1 MSNITAVR
9 ESKHWSAEA
18 KEEIR
23 SLWLAGDSASV
34 IAAKVGTHSRS
45 AIIGLVHRMGLSNLR
60 RATATR
66 MYRGRRQRCGKAN
79 DRAYV
84 APPKPKQK
92 KRAVG
97 LGIRA
102 PTPAKIDA
110 ARAEYEAIK
119 RRIAAMPTP
128 ATAKPLTVTKKGE
141 QEIGDDE
148 CRWPFGDGPYV
159 FCGCKKVAGASYCQ
173 DHLILSKDSRGLAKA
188 NPHASSARININP
201 FGLEELSKEHA
212 VA

>member
-34 IAAKVGTHSRS
+34 IAAKVGANSRS

-128 ATAKPLTVTKKGE
+128 ATAKPLLDLE
-141 QEIGDDE
+141 DGD
-148 CRWPFGDGPYV
+148 CRWPYGDGPFV
-159 FCGCKKVAGASYCQ
+159 FCGCKRAPGASYCQ

-188 NPHASSARININP
+188 NPHVSSARININP